1 MVAIIYGSSTMNT
14 EYVSQR
20 LAAAFGSDQEIL
32 HNVKGIDPAIIEG
45 SPNIIFVTSTW
56 GAGDLQDDW
65 EEFFPRLEEMNFSGK
80 VVGLVGVGDQENY
93 PDTFCDGISHLY
105 EVVVRNGGA
114 RRRHDRHR
122 GIQFQAV
129 AFGERRRLRG
139 IGHRRGQPGGPH
151 RRAHPRLGCNGLGRV
166 CVT

>member
-20 LAAAFGSDQEIL
+20 LAAAFGSDHEIL

-45 SPNIIFVTSTW
+45 SPSVIFVTSTW

-65 EEFFPRLEEMNFSGK
+65 EEFLPRLEEMDFSGK

-105 EVVVRNGGA
+105 EVVVRRGGRIVGTTETEGYNFKQSRSVKDGDFVGLVLDEDNQA
-114 RRRHDRHR
+114 DRTDER
-122 GIQFQAV
+122 IRDWVAAV
-129 AFGERRRLRG
+129 TGEF
-139 IGHRRGQPGGPH
+139 
-151 RRAHPRLGCNGLGRV
+151 V
-166 CVT
+166 

>member
-32 HNVKGIDPAIIEG
+32 HNVKDIDPAVIEG
-45 SPNIIFVTSTW
+45 SRNIVFVTSTW

-65 EEFFPRLEEMNFSGK
+65 EEFFPRLEEMDLSGK
-80 VVGLVGVGDQENY
+80 VIGLVGVGDQENY

-105 EVVVRNGGA
+105 DVVVRNGGRVVGSTNTEGYNFKQSRSVKDGDFVGLVIDEDNQA
-114 RRRHDRHR
+114 DRTDER
-122 GIQFQAV
+122 IRDWVAAV
-129 AFGERRRLRG
+129 SGEF
-139 IGHRRGQPGGPH
+139 
-151 RRAHPRLGCNGLGRV
+151 V
-166 CVT
+166 